1 MKSIFSDLSLAE
13 SDSPPTG
20 ALLADDFASSG
31 ILGPIPSSSSMA
43 QPPAHAPA
51 AAPASVPLT
60 GMSAPSPTPAFA
72 PAPIKATQPE
82 EDPIAVMR
90 KIFMGSQVD
99 ETNARIAR
107 LEQQIADMRV
117 VMAQKVQEIERALRE
132 DISRVSKA
140 AADALQAQSDTLTHD
155 LEQAQTT
162 IVSTMDERIR
172 KLSAASVP
180 RTHLAE
186 ILRDL
191 SSRLQPT
198 AI

>member
-51 AAPASVPLT
+51 AAPASVPLA

-72 PAPIKATQPE
+72 PAPIKAAQPE

-155 LEQAQTT
+155 IEQAQTT

-191 SSRLQPT
+191 SSRLQPS